1 MSKLKVLQINTVYK
15 KGSTGKIVAGIE
27 TICNER
33 DIETYVAYRYFENP
47 DVKENEI
54 SVSSWLDC
62 HVHNRLSTYTGF
74 QGVFSYFGT
83 KKFIRE
89 LDKINPDIIHLHN
102 IHGSFINHKLLFDY
116 IKKHDIKTIWTL
128 HDCWAFTGLCAHFD
142 FYKCEK
148 WVSGCGNCVYCKN
161 ERFPLFDC
169 TKLMWK
175 KKKKILLG
183 IRQLLVVT
191 PSSWLAGLVKK
202 SYLAN
207 YPVRVINNGIDLTIF
222 KPFDSD
228 FRKRY
233 NCDNKFIILGV
244 AFDWGRRKG
253 LDVFIELSK
262 RTGTDIQIILVGTN
276 DEIDKQLPDNIITIH
291 RTCNQH
297 ELAQIYSAADL
308 LVNPT
313 REDNFPTVNIESIAC
328 GTPVLTFDT
337 GGSSEMLNESCGCT
351 VPCDDIE
358 ALYERILYIKANH
371 PYSTE
376 DCVKHAANYDMNTKF
391 KEYVDLYEDSTHFSK
406 RSIQ

>member
-1 MSKLKVLQINTVYK
+1 MSELKVLQINTVYK

-33 DIETYVAYRYFENP
+33 SIDTYVAYRYFENP
-47 DVKENEI
+47 DMKQNEI
-54 SVSSWLDC
+54 SVSSWFDC
-62 HVHNRLSTYTGF
+62 HVHNRLSTYTGL
-74 QGVFSYFGT
+74 QGFFSYYRT
-83 KKFIRE
+83 KRFIQE
-89 LDKINPDIIHLHN
+89 LDKIKPDIIHLHN

-128 HDCWAFTGLCAHFD
+128 HDCWAFTGLCAYFD

-148 WVSGCGNCVYCKN
+148 WKSGCGNCVYCKN
-161 ERFPLFDC
+161 ERFPLVDC
-169 TKLMWK
+169 TRLLWIEKE
-175 KKKKILLG
+175 KIFSG

-191 PSSWLAGLVKK
+191 PSNWLAGLVKE
-202 SYLAN
+202 SFLAN
-207 YPVRVINNGIDLTIF
+207 YTVKVINNGIDLTIF
-222 KPFDSD
+222 KPCDSS

-253 LDVFIELSK
+253 LDVFIDLSK
-262 RTGTDIQIILVGTN
+262 RIGPDMQIVLVGTD
-276 DEIDKQLPDNIITIH
+276 DEIDKQLPNNVITIH
-291 RTCNQH
+291 RTSNQH